1 MKNYLIYIYAIVFGG
16 VFSSCED
23 TINVELPDS
32 EPVVVIDAW
41 INDKPEPQ
49 VIKVMK
55 TIPYFENTFLPGL
68 NEATVTVKDL
78 TDQTIY
84 EFEKSEEDGE
94 YIWSPTVEKPV
105 FGEIGHEYQLIVDM
119 GSAIYE
125 ASSLKNRVPEI
136 DSINFRFEEGNSFF
150 PDSYFAGVYATDP
163 VGAGDAYWIKSWKNG
178 EFLNK
183 PSEIIISYDA
193 GGSPGAIVDGIPFI
207 QPIRD
212 GINPFDQDED
222 DNFLSPYNPGDSV
235 YVEVH
240 AINYEAYTFLL
251 EVSVQTD
258 RPGGFA
264 ELFAQPL
271 ANVPSNIRVASD
283 SPNETRVI
291 GFFNV
296 SSVSALGRRLDPD
309 NLPTKEN

>member
-1 MKNYLIYIYAIVFGG
+1 MKANYINLVIISFSAVFMA
-16 VFSSCED
+16 CED
-23 TINVELPDS
+23 TITVELPKS

-55 TIPYFENTFLPGL
+55 TIPYFENTYLPGL
-68 NEATVTVKDL
+68 NEAIVTVKDL
-78 TDQTIY
+78 TDQTMY

-94 YIWSPTVEKPV
+94 YLWTPTVEKPV
-105 FGEIGHEYQLIVDM
+105 FGEIGHEYQLTVDM
-119 GSAIYE
+119 GNALYE
-125 ASSLKNRVPEI
+125 ASSFKNRVPEI

-163 VGAGDAYWIKSWKNG
+163 LGSGDAYWIKAWKNG

-183 PSEIIISYDA
+183 PSEINISYDA
-193 GGSPGAIVDGIPFI
+193 GGSPGAIIDGIPFI

-212 GINPFDQDED
+212 GINPFDQDEN
-222 DNFLSPYNPGDSV
+222 DNYLSPYAPDDSV

-240 AINYEAYTFLL
+240 AINYDAYVFLY
-251 EVSVQTD
+251 EVSIQTD
-258 RPGGFA
+258 RVGGFA

-296 SSVSALGRRLDPD
+296 SSVSALGQRLDPD

>member
-1 MKNYLIYIYAIVFGG
+1 

-23 TINVELPDS
+23 TINVELPVS

-41 INDKPEPQ
+41 LNDKPEPQ
-49 VIKVMK
+49 AIRVMK
-55 TIPYFENTFLPGL
+55 TIPYFQNAFLPGL

-84 EFEKSEEDGE
+84 EFEKSEEDGK
-94 YIWSPTVEKPV
+94 YIWNPTVEKPV
-105 FGEIGHEYQLIVDM
+105 FGEIGHEYQLEIDM
-119 GSAIYE
+119 GSAVYV
-125 ASSLKNRVPEI
+125 ANSFKNRVPEI

-163 VGAGDAYWIKSWKNG
+163 VGAGDAYWIKAWKNG

-183 PSEIIISYDA
+183 PSEINISYDA

-212 GINPFDQDED
+212 GINPFDQDAD
-222 DNFLSPYNPGDSV
+222 KNFLSPYSPNDSV

-240 AINYEAYTFLL
+240 SVNYDAYVFLY

-271 ANVPSNIRVASD
+271 ANVPSNIRVADD
-283 SPNETRVI
+283 SPSSTKVI

-296 SSVSALGRRLDPD
+296 SSVASLGRRLDSN
-309 NLPTKEN
+309 NLPVKQN